1 MLALANSNV
10 QSGSAAAAAA
20 QSLQA
25 AKKFK
30 TDGDLSVVFGNG
42 EAYDDSVDKTTM
54 LLNCLRQQMTDP
66 VGRMAQAQAPL
77 ANGLPES
84 AGRNDVSVTS
94 PPERHPTPVPNHK
107 SMAPPELAM
116 DDSCYTSL
124 EQSTCDVKHSGSD
137 IRGNYA
143 YEAAAAPLSVVDQG
157 TVSDGSARGAS
168 VEDSPDEGD
177 SSKGS
182 CCREDLVGAAAV
194 LGAGLTSDVGSLHEA
209 ALVRAYDV
217 YSMEALLRNIQTL
230 LRVAADGARHHERQM
245 SLEKVLYQ
253 RRLRRERRSRRKVQ
267 EQLQDEVKRRLKFE
281 ETLRDNSAEAVRFL
295 SDALETKDGAE
306 AQFRLDADQK
316 MHDCAMS
323 VYAPEAPRCGSPGR

>member
-1 MLALANSNV
+1 MLALANSNA
-10 QSGSAAAAAA
+10 QSGSVAAVA
-20 QSLQA
+20 QSFQA
-25 AKKFK
+25 AKKLR
-30 TDGDLSVVFGNG
+30 TDGDLSAVFANG
-42 EAYDDSVDKTTM
+42 EVYDESVDKTTL
-54 LLNCLRQQMTDP
+54 LLNCLRQQMTDSA
-66 VGRMAQAQAPL
+66 GRAQTQAQTPL
-77 ANGLPES
+77 ANGRPES
-84 AGRNDVSVTS
+84 AGRNDAAAMS
-94 PPERHPTPVPNHK
+94 PPERRPTPVSTHR

-116 DDSCYTSL
+116 DDSCYMSL
-124 EQSTCDVKHSGSD
+124 EQNTCDVKHSGTS
-137 IRGNYA
+137 YA
-143 YEAAAAPLSVVDQG
+143 YEAAAAPLVAVDQG

-168 VEDSPDEGD
+168 MEDSPDEGD

-194 LGAGLTSDVGSLHEA
+194 LGAGLSSDVGSLHEA

-281 ETLRDNSAEAVRFL
+281 ETLRENSAEAVRFL
-295 SDALETKDGAE
+295 SDALDTKDGADT
-306 AQFRLDADQK
+306 QFRLDAEQK

-323 VYAPEAPRCGSPGR
+323 LYAPEAPRCGSPGR